1 LFGDLLFSQ
10 LRLQFVH
17 FLQYYILEVG
27 ISVQLSRWQEMGEKD
42 VVWVRNGVTDVDGD
56 AFNFAK
62 SQFDEMG
69 LAEGVW
75 PTTFA

>member
-1 LFGDLLFSQ
+1 
-10 LRLQFVH
+10 
-17 FLQYYILEVG
+17 
-27 ISVQLSRWQEMGEKD
+27 MGEKD

-75 PTTFA
+75 PATIA